1 MRVPVYREL
10 RDLTANTS
18 KKVKKMR
25 LSTLSV
31 LILVMVISACLPEN
45 DQEETAP
52 PPIRGL
58 VTTKVDAVEQAT
70 TRRYPGVLEPGEV
83 NVLAFEV
90 SGRVGR
96 LNLDVGQRVKDGEL
110 LAELDIEQFVTTI
123 ENRQA
128 SVSEAEATL
137 QQAREDLA
145 RSQQLLDRGAG
156 TVVRR
161 DEDRTEVLQYEAQ
174 LTQARKNLAAAEADL
189 SDTKLYAPFDG
200 VIDSVEAESFATLS
214 SGETVLSLY
223 EESDYE
229 VSFSVSFDVVGRL
242 VVGTPAQVRL
252 ADDPSIVL
260 EAVVS
265 EIGERAGTVSSFP
278 VVVRLEEVQPI
289 LKAGMAVEVS
299 FEFALPEAQ
308 GFLIPITAAIP
319 EGQIPED
326 AGPDAV
332 VPLEVYVFDDATSTV
347 KRRQVTMA
355 GIRGNQFLV
364 IKGLEPGEHVATKGV
379 TFLREGMEVKL
390 LAPEG

>member
-1 MRVPVYREL
+1 
-10 RDLTANTS
+10 
-18 KKVKKMR
+18 MR
-25 LSTLSV
+25 LSQISV
-31 LILVMVISACLPEN
+31 LIFTMLLAGCFPKS
-45 DQEETAP
+45 EEEEAAP
-52 PPIRGL
+52 PAIRGL
-58 VTTKVDAVEQAT
+58 VATQVKAAEETT

-96 LNLDVGQRVKDGEL
+96 LNLDVGQRVKAGEL

-128 SVSEAEATL
+128 AVTEAEATL
-137 QQAREDLA
+137 KQAREDLE

-174 LTQARKNLAAAEADL
+174 LVQARKNLAAAEADL
-189 SDTKLYAPFDG
+189 SDTKLFSPFDG
-200 VIDSVEAESFATLS
+200 IIDSVEAESFATLG

-229 VSFSVSFDVVGRL
+229 VSFSVSFDVVGQL
-242 VVGTPAQVRL
+242 VVGTPAKIRL

-278 VVVRLEEVQPI
+278 VVVRLEEVAPI
-289 LKAGMAVEVS
+289 LKAGMAVEVA
-299 FEFALPEAQ
+299 FDFALPEAQ
-308 GFLIPITAAIP
+308 GFLLPITAAIP
-319 EGQIPED
+319 DGAIPED
-326 AGPDAV
+326 SAPNSV
-332 VPLEVYVFDDATSTV
+332 VALEVYVFDDATSTV
-347 KRRQVTMA
+347 KRRQIKMA

-364 IKGLEPGEHVATKGV
+364 IEGLEAGEHVAVKGV
-379 TFLREGMEVKL
+379 TFLRDGMEVKL
-390 LAPEG
+390 LDAEG

>member
-1 MRVPVYREL
+1 
-10 RDLTANTS
+10 
-18 KKVKKMR
+18 
-25 LSTLSV
+25 
-31 LILVMVISACLPEN
+31 MVISACLPEN